1 MFLNIKSIVFTEN
14 HQKKFRF
21 GPFRVKCGSFRFNPI
36 HSDSFRF
43 IPIQNHKKKCCK
55 LSFLL
60 VTIKAVF
67 SLVND

>member
-14 HQKKFRF
+14 HQKSSVLVHF
-21 GPFRVKCGSFRFNPI
+21 GSNAV
-36 HSDSFRF
+36 HSDSIRF
-43 IPIQNHKKKCCK
+43 NPIQNHKKKCCK

>member
-36 HSDSFRF
+36 
-43 IPIQNHKKKCCK
+43 QNHKKKCCK